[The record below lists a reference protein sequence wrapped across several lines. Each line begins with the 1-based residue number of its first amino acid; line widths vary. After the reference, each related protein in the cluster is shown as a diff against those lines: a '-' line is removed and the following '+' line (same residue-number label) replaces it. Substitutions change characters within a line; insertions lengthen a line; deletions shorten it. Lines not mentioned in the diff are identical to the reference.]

1 MRLIAIILSILISFA
16 STSLSFADTNNVR
29 TYRFENDI
37 KMSGVISSTSKFFNV
52 EKNWNVE
59 YADLNL
65 VFTKSEL
72 LDVDYSTITILI
84 NDTPIESQRLSG
96 NKEYKKETTIKI
108 PNDLIK
114 EGYNEI
120 KIKAYKTISDKV
132 CRDDSNTANWIVV
145 HSESNVNI
153 NYKYKQTS
161 DLLSEYPNIYTN
173 IDNGLKLNTTI
184 LIPDNYSS
192 GELTAGMIIGAN
204 FGYKRKYDNFNI
216 DFKIYSDI
224 KDKNK
229 NDNIIYIGKENNTPD
244 EILNLLTDSE
254 KSNLNDTCVI
264 KQITSNFDNTKKR
277 LFIISN
283 NDNLLIKGSQLI
295 TSNDLVS
302 NLNSNSIIIDKSTD
316 ISDLNKK
323 ESSNRIYL
331 KDLGYENI
339 MVKGPFSQEVI
350 IDINTPKSK
359 KIINGSKVKFDVRY
373 AQNLDFE
380 RSLMTVYVNDIPIGS
395 KKLSKEKS
403 DNDTIEIN
411 LPKEVL
417 GKNYYQIKVIF
428 NLELL
433 DLACVTRDTDNPWA
447 YISKNSFIEFDYTD
461 NDELSF
467 NNYPYPFVK
476 DNKFNDLKVI
486 IPSNSGSNQLTEI
499 ANIITYIGRDV
510 ELNNGTLLVLKDEEL
525 KYNDKKGNLI
535 VIGTPNNNSLIK
547 SMNKNLN
554 LKFNSNYNGFES
566 DDKIKFIGD
575 YSSRIASIQL
585 INSPY
590 DKSNKAMV
598 IASTNISDLSI
609 TSKYLSD
616 LALIREL
623 KGDTVVID
631 RNGYVKDLSY
641 NIKEN
646 IEEKDVSDRKQLNN
660 QGKIFII
667 VALFLFITLTI
678 SVIFLIRKY
687 KM

>member
-476 DNKFNDLKVI
+476 DNKFSDLKVI

-646 IEEKDVSDRKQLNN
+646 IEEKDVSNRKQLNN

>member
-476 DNKFNDLKVI
+476 DNKFSDLKVI

-660 QGKIFII
+660 QGKIYII
-667 VALFLFITLTI
+667 VAIFLLIKLTI

>member
-476 DNKFNDLKVI
+476 DNKFSDLKVI

>member
-37 KMSGVISSTSKFFNV
+37 KMSGVISSTSKFFYV

-302 NLNSNSIIIDKSTD
+302 NLNSNSIIIDKNTD

-359 KIINGSKVKFDVRY
+359 KIINGSKVKFDIRY

-535 VIGTPNNNSLIK
+535 VIGTPNNNSIIK

-646 IEEKDVSDRKQLNN
+646 IEEKDVSNRKQLNN